1 MDRSPALVVF
11 AASPQDTAAIA
22 EAIAAVLVAGD
33 VLVLGGDLG
42 AGKTT
47 FTKALG
53 AALDITDHITSP
65 TFTLA
70 QQYDGGRLPL
80 HHLDVYRIDQIED
93 VIDLALPEL
102 YESGGV
108 VVIEWGDTIAPALP
122 AGYLFIRFEFGAG
135 DDDRSLACHTVGPA
149 WTARAPGLKAAL
161 HERMDAP

>member
-1 MDRSPALVVF
+1 MDRPPEIVAPAS
-11 AASPQDTAAIA
+11 SPQDTATIA
-22 EAIAAVLVAGD
+22 KAIAAVLAAGD

-53 AALDITDHITSP
+53 AALGIDENITSP

-70 QQYDGGRLPL
+70 QQYDGGRLVL
-80 HHLDVYRIDQIED
+80 HHLDVYRLDQIEE

-122 AGYLFIRFEFGAG
+122 AGYLLIRLAFGEG
-135 DDDRSLACHTVGPA
+135 DDDRTLALHAIGPA
-149 WTARAPGLKAAL
+149 WMSRISDLKATLPDRSGAS
-161 HERMDAP
+161 